1 MISSPRLVLRMLTA
15 HDAERM
21 LAGSHPELPV
31 FADGY
36 PSAFATQVLRLVALY
51 PAIDQEVG
59 EGAPD
64 LGPWLLLRRSD
75 DAVIGTISCARTG
88 NPAEMSVGYD
98 ITPPCWGEGYATEA
112 LGAVVEHLLSL
123 LDISRVCAE
132 TVTDHIA
139 SRRVMEKSGMRWQR
153 DEVAEHDGREVKLA
167 HYAIDRPEPI

>member
-1 MISSPRLVLRMLTA
+1 VISSPRLVLRTLTA

-88 NPAEMSVGYD
+88 NPAEMSVGYL
-98 ITPPCWGEGYATEA
+98 
-112 LGAVVEHLLSL
+112 LGL